1 MYTDEQFDQ
10 LEQEEHALT
19 EEALIAILVILAS
32 IRSDL
37 ENLIREFYQKYGK
50 DGVVTYAEARKW
62 VSEED
67 HRRRLTVL
75 WLAIGNEF
83 AIFHTKINPKF
94 STFLTQVIEKELGFF
109 GADLDIE
116 DILKT
121 PWGVDDAIWATRLK
135 DDIELWNA
143 RINADVKRSILKQKN
158 VNEVLD
164 LIDKRFTSLE
174 YVIERLGYT
183 ESTAVG
189 SLARKEIFKELGIKK
204 YQFFAREDERTCDE
218 CGALHGL
225 IFPISA
231 YEVGVTASPIHAHCR
246 CWEVPIR
253 E

>member
-1 MYTDEQFDQ
+1 MWTNEELDQ
-10 LEQEEHALT
+10 LEQEEHVLT
-19 EEALIAILVILAS
+19 EEALAAILVILAS

-67 HRRRLTVL
+67 HRRRLTAL

-83 AIFHTKINPKF
+83 ATFHTKITPKF
-94 STFLTQVIEKELGFF
+94 ATFLTQVIEKELGFF
-109 GADLDIE
+109 GVDLDIE

-121 PWGVDDAIWATRLK
+121 PWGVDEAIWATRLQ
-135 DDIELWNA
+135 DDVELWNA
-143 RINADVKRSILKQKN
+143 YINADVKRSILKRQN
-158 VNEVLD
+158 VDDVLEVLD
-164 LIDKRFTSLE
+164 KRLASLE
-174 YVIERLGYT
+174 YVIKRLGLT

-204 YQFFAREDERTCDE
+204 YQFYAREDERTCDE

-246 CWEVPIR
+246 CWEVPIQ